1 MNVVSL
7 VRLPTVTEAT
17 AAAVDNSSRYIVLH
31 YAQTAMRPWQHVNTK
46 MMRQL
51 NGRSVL
57 RDAAQD
63 VCMSAASFNTAPAAI
78 LPNRSREHNVPAGR
92 KRL

>member
-7 VRLPTVTEAT
+7 VRLPTVTAAT
-17 AAAVDNSSRYIVLH
+17 AADVDNSSRYIVL
-31 YAQTAMRPWQHVNTK
+31 AQTDRRSCQHVNTE

-51 NGRSVL
+51 NSRLVL

-63 VCMSAASFNTAPAAI
+63 VCVSTATFNIAPAAI
-78 LPNRSREHNVPAGR
+78 LLNRSREHNVPAGR
-92 KRL
+92 KRV